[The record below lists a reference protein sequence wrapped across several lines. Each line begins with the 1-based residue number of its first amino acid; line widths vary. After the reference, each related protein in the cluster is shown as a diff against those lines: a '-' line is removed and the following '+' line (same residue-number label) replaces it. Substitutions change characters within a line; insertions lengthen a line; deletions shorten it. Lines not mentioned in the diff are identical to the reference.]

1 MRELAKTFEAL
12 DTNNNGSLTHDELLV
27 GFTQQMGPAAAQVE
41 VDRIMSSVD
50 MDANGAIDYTEF
62 IAATINKTKLL
73 TKERLKTAFDHFD
86 KNQSGFINLA
96 EIKTLLDQGKKIDDK
111 VWRTMIKE
119 VDINGDG
126 EISYSEFEKMM
137 EQMIK

>member
-1 MRELAKTFEAL
+1 
-12 DTNNNGSLTHDELLV
+12 
-27 GFTQQMGPAAAQVE
+27 MGAVAAQIE
-41 VDRIMSSVD
+41 VDRIMASVD

-62 IAATINKTKLL
+62 ISATINKSKLL

-86 KNQSGFINLA
+86 KNHSGFINLA

-111 VWRTMIKE
+111 VWRDMIKQ

-126 EISYSEFEKMM
+126 EISYAEFEKMM
-137 EQMIK
+137 ESMITK